1 MGWIIDESST
11 IHRLP
16 LHLGLDETP
25 GAAWCTLG
33 KSVEL
38 CCSQLAEHG
47 LPPHSHGRTTGAV
60 GLTRMTQREH
70 APHHRGGR
78 GAPAVLS
85 AGRGSVR
92 QRCPAVLRLGPDAPL
107 SRPTV
112 RTRGRAREGLWDAAG
127 RAEHYFVRKLIIP
140 CHSHLQLAI
149 RNAPTPDTA
158 TRRQSAALFATSPWP
173 CLTHV
178 HEYP

>member
-60 GLTRMTQREH
+60 GRTRMTQREH

-92 QRCPAVLRLGPDAPL
+92 QRCPAVLRLGPDAPS

-112 RTRGRAREGLWDAAG
+112 RTRGRARPGLWGAQSTTLC
-127 RAEHYFVRKLIIP
+127 ENPLIP
-140 CHSHLQLAI
+140 CGCHLQLA
-149 RNAPTPDTA
+149 NARFTGAPG
-158 TRRQSAALFATSPWP
+158 TRRLQENITADGVLDILGPSHL
-173 CLTHV
+173 
-178 HEYP
+178 